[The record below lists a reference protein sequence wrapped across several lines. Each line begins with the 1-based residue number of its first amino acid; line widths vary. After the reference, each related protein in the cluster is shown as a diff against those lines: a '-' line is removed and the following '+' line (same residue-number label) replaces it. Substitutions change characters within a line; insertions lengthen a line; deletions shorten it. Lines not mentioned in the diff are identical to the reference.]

1 MHQCTSKNINDSY
14 EYTLKPN
21 AHIENSPA
29 KHKFFPQYDHLWHR
43 FQKNY
48 QAEYKIVYIT
58 LRIIQLSRDQF
69 VPNPTYTIYQ
79 TLKMIIIK

>member
-1 MHQCTSKNINDSY
+1 MYQCTSKNINDSY

-21 AHIENSPA
+21 ANIENSPA
-29 KHKFFPQYDHLWHR
+29 KHAKNTKYNHLWHR
-43 FQKNY
+43 FRKNY

-69 VPNPTYTIYQ
+69 VSNPTYTIYQ
-79 TLKMIIIK
+79 TIKMIIIK